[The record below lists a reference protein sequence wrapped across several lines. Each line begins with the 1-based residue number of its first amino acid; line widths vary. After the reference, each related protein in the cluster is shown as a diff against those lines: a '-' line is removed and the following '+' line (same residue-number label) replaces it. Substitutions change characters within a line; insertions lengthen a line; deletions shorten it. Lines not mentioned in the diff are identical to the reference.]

1 MDKSSWL
8 IAHSFSCFLKL
19 QAAFDE
25 KDYARVREWL
35 IVMIKR
41 RAQSKKA
48 TTDMVALCMNTFK
61 DSLPSRE
68 EKHSMLTTLRA
79 ATEGKIFMEREY
91 AQTTKE
97 LVEMYEAD
105 GKIDEAASI
114 IQEIAIE
121 TYGSLENKEKV
132 EFILYQMKLVLARQD
147 YIRTQI
153 LSRKISKRAIS
164 EKGLEQLKITYYTY
178 MVRFYIHEKDIME
191 TSKSYQT
198 IYDTINKCEDEEL
211 KAKLDPNGT
220 IRSSSFQN
228 FVLYLLISGYNTE
241 KVDLLNV
248 VEAMYPRE
256 LEQNELLA
264 KYVRKFL
271 TYELVPLQEDDIKQ
285 QMGAYEPF

>member
-1 MDKSSWL
+1 M
-8 IAHSFSCFLKL
+8 

-25 KDYARVREWL
+25 KDNARVREWL
-35 IVMIKR
+35 LVMCKR

-48 TTDMVALCMNTFK
+48 ITDMVQLCMNTFK
-61 DSLPSRE
+61 DKMPSRE
-68 EKHSMLTTLRA
+68 EKHSMLNTLRT
-79 ATEGKIFMEREY
+79 ATEGKIFLEREY

-105 GKIDEAASI
+105 GKIDEAAKI

-164 EKGLEQLKITYYTY
+164 EKGLEAQKITFYDF
-178 MVRFYIHEKDIME
+178 MVRYYIHEKDILE
-191 TSKSYQT
+191 ASKSYQ
-198 IYDTINKCEDEEL
+198 IMYDTINKCGDDEL
-211 KAKLDPNGT
+211 KAKLDPSGE
-220 IRSSSFQN
+220 IRNKSFQN
-228 FVLYLLISGYNTE
+228 FVLYLLVSGYSQE

-248 VEAMYPRE
+248 VEVMYPRE

-271 TYELVPLQEDDIKQ
+271 TFELVPLQEDTIKQ
-285 QMGAYEPF
+285 QMGAYEPFQEQTMHSKNHMIELIR